1 MKLFEIGGN
10 PETTRY
16 LFLGDYVDRGY
27 FSIEACFFKR
37 RIDIAARLTVV
48 RVVCAVFV
56 VTENLVSR
64 YPFPPS
70 WQPRMSPFD
79 RLLHLQA
86 RMYVPISPFTTEA
99 EHLLPL

>member
-27 FSIEACFFKR
+27 FSIEVR
-37 RIDIAARLTVV
+37 ELSITLQGSARLIYVCEVRAVPVV
-48 RVVCAVFV
+48 AENMVPRDPLPPPRKPRVQA
-56 VTENLVSR
+56 L
-64 YPFPPS
+64 
-70 WQPRMSPFD
+70 D

-86 RMYVPISPFTTEA
+86 
-99 EHLLPL
+99 